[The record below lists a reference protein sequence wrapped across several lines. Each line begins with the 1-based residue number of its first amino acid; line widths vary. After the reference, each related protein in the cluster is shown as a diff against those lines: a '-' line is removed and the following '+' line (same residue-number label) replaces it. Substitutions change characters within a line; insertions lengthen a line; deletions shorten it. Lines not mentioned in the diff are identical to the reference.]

1 MKKLKYYLKMDLKQT
16 KTFYPA
22 KNKKPP
28 HSKMGGFFI
37 KKFKQTYGRI
47 AGY

>member
-1 MKKLKYYLKMDLKQT
+1 MKKLKYYLKTDLKQT
-16 KTFYPA
+16 KTSYPT

-37 KKFKQTYGRI
+37 KIKNNFI
-47 AGY
+47 E

>member
-1 MKKLKYYLKMDLKQT
+1 MKKIKYYLKTDLKQT
-16 KTFYPA
+16 KTSYPN

-37 KKFKQTYGRI
+37 KNLKQFY
-47 AGY
+47 